1 MTTEKQTPEELAAE
15 IRQFIA
21 DEFGITGGTLHSKI
35 KQLAALA
42 NAQAQQEPVPAELRA
57 IFDGLEFDAGAGRIS
72 AMTLYT
78 RMRDLCLAYAAPPVQ
93 QAEYETVPW
102 PVVTRYSG
110 GASPEGVAGRVWV
123 RLNDDGPDIEYVPQP
138 AQPDPCPDIK
148 GYVSGG
154 GLDHVMSKVR
164 AGVVPDGWR
173 PDFPAVMTED
183 YIAGLGDALEIVGD
197 EQRYPNQEGAEHNN
211 PPLHRC
217 MARIEKVQEEA
228 RAALN
233 AAPPAPAAENPT
245 TSDSPEYTAGWKA
258 GYKHGAWGGVQ
269 QPAERKPLTR
279 QQLREAFHRHTGC
292 TLGNDIGLAEHV
304 CTVVERTNGIG
315 IPPADAKEGE

>member
-1 MTTEKQTPEELAAE
+1 MST
-15 IRQFIA
+15 
-21 DEFGITGGTLHSKI
+21 
-35 KQLAALA
+35 
-42 NAQAQQEPVPAELRA
+42 
-57 IFDGLEFDAGAGRIS
+57 
-72 AMTLYT
+72 
-78 RMRDLCLAYAAPPVQ
+78 APPVQ
-93 QAEYETVPW
+93 QARADVDWRGLALDLEARAKTVESQ
-102 PVVTRYSG
+102 TTERAMLAAAHG
-110 GASPEGVAGRVWV
+110 L
-123 RLNDDGPDIEYVPQP
+123 RLMGSATPYP
-138 AQPDPCPDIK
+138 
-148 GYVSGG
+148 
-154 GLDHVMSKVR
+154 LR

-258 GYKHGAWGGVQ
+258 GYKHGAWGGAQ

-304 CTVVERTNGIG
+304 CTVVERAHGIG
-315 IPPADAKEGE
+315 VPPADAKEGE